1 MLRFTSFLAEA
12 TKQRG
17 ISHIEHPADR
27 TFDGADAAHHALNT
41 IKGVS
46 SGKTPITRKIDDKM
60 SYQAIRD
67 KNGRVGVKYK
77 GAGSHYN
84 FSHSDIDNQH
94 GHKPYLAHPLHALL
108 SHVGKVLPKGHGEYQ
123 GGFMSTPETRATSG
137 GKISHTPNTLK
148 YETDAKSEEGKKLK
162 KSKISTVIHTKIDAE
177 GHPHPIT
184 ESIDITE
191 AKGFGSHPDVHQV
204 DHIVGKDERKL
215 SPEHQK
221 AVDHHVGEAE
231 KLMKDHTYGHLAG
244 HEGHLRTYIN
254 STVRSGD
261 TPSVPAY
268 KAHLTAHHDKQIAAV
283 KMEKTKAVKTDEK
296 NNSLSHV
303 DKHKGAFQRSFDIH
317 HHVQQATNHLARGL
331 DAASK
336 HPFQTSIEGNKSGG
350 EGYVANGVKVV
361 DRTGFSAANLKAT
374 DRFKKK

>member
-1 MLRFTSFLAEA
+1 MLRFISFLAEA
-12 TKQRG
+12 TQKRG
-17 ISHIEHPADR
+17 ILHIEHPSDR
-27 TFDGADAAHHALNT
+27 TFDGPDAAHDALNT
-41 IKGVS
+41 IKSVA

-84 FSHSDIDNQH
+84 FSHGDIDKQH

-108 SHVGKVLPKGHGEYQ
+108 SNVGKVLPKGHGEYQ

-137 GKISHTPNTLK
+137 GMISHTPNILK
-148 YETDAKSEEGKKLK
+148 YKTDAKSEEGKKLK
-162 KSKISTVIHTKIDAE
+162 KSKVSTVIHTKIDAQ

-184 ESIDITE
+184 SLS
-191 AKGFGSHPDVHQV
+191 GFGSHPDVHQV

-221 AVDHHVGEAE
+221 AVDHHVKEAE

-244 HEGHLRTYIN
+244 HEDHLRTYIN

-261 TPSVPAY
+261 TPSVSGY
-268 KAHLTAHHDKQIAAV
+268 KAHLAAHHDKQIAAV
-283 KMEKTKAVKTDEK
+283 KMEKTKAAKTAEK
-296 NNSLSHV
+296 NNSLAHV
-303 DKHKGAFQRSFDIH
+303 DKNKSAFQRSFDIH
-317 HHVQQATNHLARGL
+317 HHIQQATNHLARGL

-336 HPFQTSIEGNKSGG
+336 HPFETSIEGKTSGG
-350 EGYVANGVKVV
+350 EGYVANGVKIV
-361 DRTGFSAANLKAT
+361 DRAGFSAANLKAS
-374 DRFKKK
+374 DKFKRK

>member
-1 MLRFTSFLAEA
+1 MLRFISFLAEA
-12 TKQRG
+12 AQKRG
-17 ISHIEHPADR
+17 ISHIDHPSDR
-27 TFDGADAAHHALNT
+27 TFRGPDAARHALNT
-41 IKGVS
+41 IRDVAL
-46 SGKTPITRKIDDKM
+46 GKTPITRKIDDSP
-60 SYQAIRD
+60 SYHAIVLKD
-67 KNGRVGVKYK
+67 GRLGVKYK

-84 FSHSDIDNQH
+84 FSHSDIDKQH

-123 GGFMSTPETRATSG
+123 GGFMSTPETRVISG

-162 KSKISTVIHTKIDAE
+162 KSKVSTVIHTKIDTQ

-184 ESIDITE
+184 D
-191 AKGFGSHPDVHQV
+191 AKNFGSHPDVHQV

-221 AVDHHVGEAE
+221 AVNHHVREAE

-244 HEGHLRTYIN
+244 HEDHLETYIN

-261 TPSVPAY
+261 TPSVSGY
-268 KAHLTAHHDKQIAAV
+268 KAHLAAHHDKQIAAV
-283 KMEKTKAVKTDEK
+283 KMEKTKAAKTGEK

-350 EGYVANGVKVV
+350 EGYVANGVKIV
-361 DRTGFSAANLKAT
+361 DRENISKAILKAGE
-374 DRFKKK
+374 RFKKG

>member
-1 MLRFTSFLAEA
+1 MLRFISFLAEA
-12 TKQRG
+12 AQKRG
-17 ISHIEHPADR
+17 IPHLPHPSDG
-27 TFDGADAAHHALNT
+27 TFRGPDAARHALNT
-41 IKGVS
+41 IRDVALGE
-46 SGKTPITRKIDDKM
+46 TPITRKIDDKM

-84 FSHSDIDNQH
+84 FSHSDIDKQH

-123 GGFMSTPETRATSG
+123 GGFMSTPETRVISG

-162 KSKISTVIHTKIDAE
+162 KSKVSTVIHTKIDAE
-177 GHPHPIT
+177 GRAHPIT
-184 ESIDITE
+184 D

-221 AVDHHVGEAE
+221 AVNHHVREAE

-244 HEGHLRTYIN
+244 HKDHLETYIN

-261 TPSVPAY
+261 TPSVSGY
-268 KAHLTAHHDKQIAAV
+268 KAHLAAHHDKKIAAV
-283 KMEKTKAVKTDEK
+283 KMEKTKAAKTAEK
-296 NNSLSHV
+296 NNSLAHV
-303 DKHKGAFQRSFDIH
+303 DKNKSAFQRSFDIH

-350 EGYVANGVKVV
+350 EGYVANGVKIV
-361 DRTGFSAANLKAT
+361 DRAGFSAANLKAS
-374 DRFKKK
+374 DRFKRK

>member
-1 MLRFTSFLAEA
+1 
-12 TKQRG
+12 
-17 ISHIEHPADR
+17 
-27 TFDGADAAHHALNT
+27 
-41 IKGVS
+41 
-46 SGKTPITRKIDDKM
+46 M

-84 FSHSDIDNQH
+84 FSHSDIDKQH

-177 GHPHPIT
+177 GRAHPIT
-184 ESIDITE
+184 ESISITE

-231 KLMKDHTYGHLAG
+231 KLMKRLKVEHGQHKLNAKW
-244 HEGHLRTYIN
+244 R
-254 STVRSGD
+254 
-261 TPSVPAY
+261 
-268 KAHLTAHHDKQIAAV
+268 
-283 KMEKTKAVKTDEK
+283 
-296 NNSLSHV
+296 LSE
-303 DKHKGAFQRSFDIH
+303 
-317 HHVQQATNHLARGL
+317 
-331 DAASK
+331 DAAPKLDSYRAYLHALDCEMNLVGKAIADGKTAKDVKLVEVLGALRLFYIKK
-336 HPFQTSIEGNKSGG
+336 HERYKGKGDAMPYRLMHGDGGYETDPTKIVVSDHAHPKVATQSINAVRDYLKKGNEILERVSRGQ
-350 EGYVANGVKVV
+350 
-361 DRTGFSAANLKAT
+361 FP
-374 DRFKKK
+374 